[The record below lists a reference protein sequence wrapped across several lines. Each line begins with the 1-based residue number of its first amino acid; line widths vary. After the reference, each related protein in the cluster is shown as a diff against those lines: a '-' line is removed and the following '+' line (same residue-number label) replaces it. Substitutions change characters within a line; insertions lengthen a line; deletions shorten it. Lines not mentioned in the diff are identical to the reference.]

1 MAHFGRVPFS
11 PSEFCAGQP
20 GHQAAHPVCHAGS
33 DVDIPLGFDRIVDE
47 VSNEFFFYGSS
58 HPHHHEEM
66 FLPSNLFSQN
76 VPDQHLY
83 NPPLVPQGEL
93 YPGSPIPHWQQ
104 GTVAPMVGFRP
115 SLLPDCR
122 NFFVVG
128 PHPYSHERELHGR
141 NSVNSVSNV
150 ERGSTNL
157 EFHIGFDSLDVP
169 SPVSSDSYP
178 FGQKVT
184 EESGNG
190 EASVTN
196 ISRRCSTGLTYPQ
209 GSGHNREAAAWSIQ
223 LIEADQ
229 GSNENTV
236 GFCNAVEKIRN
247 AYPAFDLK
255 TNSGKIWSI
264 TTRFPEHILGGTKFR
279 ISIWTD
285 FSPHPLLLTQY
296 AGCITHDLI
305 VEILRCTNQYP
316 AREECLLSVHG
327 ADEFLQNTCTLGSH
341 ESLHKASSCIQLRL
355 HHAGHLEH
363 SLARTC
369 ADDQRRFCVN
379 ELLEDTCAWR
389 LIRQNLGSVIINYRG
404 QVEYLLQNE
413 NNVDNVIEAAKA
425 ICSVL
430 CFVETKDITDAV
442 WKLHALGKAQ
452 NPLQSVETPGK
463 ALIEAAVTELSMAIS
478 RLIHVYSSSFDANFQ
493 LASLPRSPLCADI
506 SLNSQLSFTVC
517 AAHNIPEAWVT
528 SYKVFSFSCLL
539 TYAGK
544 IICQVKICKNTPV
557 KRSFFFL
564 ADWNEKVNFPLRI
577 KTLPRET
584 MLTIKLLGVN
594 IASKNTEV
602 LAWTCC
608 PLYAKERLVRGTVLL
623 SLAPCSTLPTAVITP
638 GICSTETPT
647 SATLQIDFPEADL
660 EFIKPEPEDRRGD
673 LVEPTQECLKHI
685 ARLSQK
691 HSLLLLSEQQRR
703 ILWFYRYSCNNQ
715 NCSLPLVL
723 GSAPSWDRATVS
735 EMYAL
740 LRAWSFSDPLQAL
753 GLLTFSF
760 PDQDIRR
767 AAVQQIENVSNDELL
782 EYLPQLVQVL
792 KFEWSLESPLV
803 KLLLNRSLQS
813 IQVAHQL
820 YWLLKNAQNEVHFR
834 MWYKKLLAALQ
845 FCAGQSLN
853 NEFSKEEKLIRILE
867 DIATK
872 VKAASDPK
880 RKEVLQVELSRLQ
893 QFFQEVKLCRLP
905 LNPALVVQGIEAD
918 SCSYF
923 TSNAFPLKISFIN
936 ANAPSGN
943 INVIFKIGDDLRQD
957 MLVLQIIRLMD
968 SIWLQEGL
976 DMQMIIYRCLS
987 TGKGQ
992 GMVKQRSLSA
1002 SQIFTESPCVLQSSR
1017 VTCQGPHM
1025 GTGMESQVSGTKK
1038 GIKCMQKRQRIQVKH
1053 GKMLGFSLHLRVPVC
1068 DVLGLVQMVPDAT
1081 TLAKIH
1087 RESGLIGPLKENTI
1101 KKWFHHHHPLES
1113 SYQEAIRNFFY
1124 SCAGWCVVTFIL
1136 GVCDRHSD
1144 NIMLTKAGHMFHID
1158 FGRFLGHAQ
1167 MFGNIRRD
1175 RAPFIFTSEMEY
1187 FITEG
1192 GKNPQRFQEFV
1203 ELCCRAYNIIRKH
1216 SQLFLNL
1223 LEMML
1228 HAGLPELNSI
1238 QDLKYVYDNLRPQ
1251 DSDLQATSYFTR
1263 KIKESLEC
1271 FPVKLNNLIHTLV
1284 QMSVG
1289 SSAKPPAPETV
1300 PQEWMMLDTE
1310 RSISRATILGFSR
1323 KPDPVFLVQVVQTCN
1338 VVNFVEKSFH
1348 QFSELHSHLQK
1359 QFPSHA
1365 LPEFPHSWHI
1375 PFTDLEHKRVKDLNL
1390 YLKQLLSG
1398 SRKLA
1403 NNELVLSF
1411 FLNWSKNT
1419 LAEHPSSLTLVA
1431 PGLECQWQIP
1441 RCRKESRVSLSEV
1454 SSPATALKGRWESRA
1469 QLMRHPPWIEFL
1481 LFQVLSQLVTSLEYN
1496 WSYPMRTPA

>member
-1 MAHFGRVPFS
+1 MYHHRYLA
-11 PSEFCAGQP
+11 
-20 GHQAAHPVCHAGS
+20 
-33 DVDIPLGFDRIVDE
+33 
-47 VSNEFFFYGSS
+47 EFFCF
-58 HPHHHEEM
+58 
-66 FLPSNLFSQN
+66 FLHVFFS
-76 VPDQHLY
+76 
-83 NPPLVPQGEL
+83 
-93 YPGSPIPHWQQ
+93 
-104 GTVAPMVGFRP
+104 R
-115 SLLPDCR
+115 
-122 NFFVVG
+122 
-128 PHPYSHERELHGR
+128 
-141 NSVNSVSNV
+141 
-150 ERGSTNL
+150 
-157 EFHIGFDSLDVP
+157 
-169 SPVSSDSYP
+169 
-178 FGQKVT
+178 
-184 EESGNG
+184 
-190 EASVTN
+190 
-196 ISRRCSTGLTYPQ
+196 
-209 GSGHNREAAAWSIQ
+209 
-223 LIEADQ
+223 
-229 GSNENTV
+229 
-236 GFCNAVEKIRN
+236 IRN

-255 TNSGKIWSI
+255 TNTGKIWSI
-264 TTRFPEHILGGTKFR
+264 TTRFPEHIFGGTKFR
-279 ISIWTD
+279 LSIWTD
-285 FSPHPLLLTQY
+285 FSPHPLLLTQH

-305 VEILRCTNQYP
+305 VEILSCTNQYP
-316 AREECLLSVHG
+316 AREECLLSVCG
-327 ADEFLQNTCTLGSH
+327 ADEFLQKINTV
-341 ESLHKASSCIQLRL
+341 LHKCPVANLYLFLC
-355 HHAGHLEH
+355 
-363 SLARTC
+363 
-369 ADDQRRFCVN
+369 
-379 ELLEDTCAWR
+379 LL
-389 LIRQNLGSVIINYRG
+389 SV
-404 QVEYLLQNE
+404 
-413 NNVDNVIEAAKA
+413 
-425 ICSVL
+425 S
-430 CFVETKDITDAV
+430 
-442 WKLHALGKAQ
+442 
-452 NPLQSVETPGK
+452 
-463 ALIEAAVTELSMAIS
+463 IEAAVTELSMAIS
-478 RLIHVYSSSFDANFQ
+478 RLIHAYSSSFDANFQ
-493 LASLPRSPLCADI
+493 LASIPRSPLCAGI

-544 IICQVKICKNTPV
+544 TICQVKICKNTPV

-577 KTLPRET
+577 KALPKET

-594 IASKNTEV
+594 SASKNTEV

-608 PLYAKERLVRGTVLL
+608 PLRLIHGTVLL

-638 GICSTETPT
+638 GICSTGTPT

-660 EFIKPEPEDRRGD
+660 EFIKPEPEERRGD

-685 ARLSQK
+685 ARLSQR
-691 HSLLLLSEQQRR
+691 HSLLLSEQQRR

-723 GSAPSWDRATVS
+723 GSAPSWDRTTVS

-740 LRAWSFSDPLQAL
+740 LRAWRFSHPLQAL

-803 KLLLNRSLQS
+803 KLLLSRSLQS

-845 FCAGQSLN
+845 FCAGQTLN

-880 RKEVLQVELSRLQ
+880 RKEVLKMELSRLQ

-957 MLVLQIIRLMD
+957 MLVLQIIHLMD
-968 SIWLQEGL
+968 NIWLQEGL

-992 GMVKQRSLSA
+992 
-1002 SQIFTESPCVLQSSR
+1002 
-1017 VTCQGPHM
+1017 
-1025 GTGMESQVSGTKK
+1025 
-1038 GIKCMQKRQRIQVKH
+1038 
-1053 GKMLGFSLHLRVPVC
+1053 
-1068 DVLGLVQMVPDAT
+1068 GLVQMVPDAT

-1167 MFGNIRRD
+1167 MFGSIRRD

-1203 ELCCRAYNIIRKH
+1203 ELCCRAYNIVRKH
-1216 SQLFLNL
+1216 SQLLLNL

-1228 HAGLPELNSI
+1228 HAGLPELKSI

-1289 SSAKPPAPETV
+1289 SSAKPPAPESV
-1300 PQEWMMLDTE
+1300 PQEWMVLDTE
-1310 RSISRATILGFSR
+1310 RSIARATILGFSR
-1323 KPDPVFLVQVVQTCN
+1323 KPDPVYLIQVVQTCN
-1338 VVNFVEKSFH
+1338 VVSFVEKSFQ
-1348 QFSELHSHLQK
+1348 QFSKLHSHLQK

-1365 LPEFPHSWHI
+1365 LPEFPHSWHL
-1375 PFTDLEHKRVKDLNL
+1375 PFTDPEHKRVKDLNL
-1390 YLKQLLSG
+1390 YLKQFLYVIWLFLGPQSAGEKPGVQLVISYENTCLTIMLKHMRNLHLPDGSAPSAHAEFYLLPDPGEVSRRKTRTAPKG
-1398 SRKLA
+1398 SDPTY
-1403 NNELVLSF
+1403 NELIVYDRVPELHGRVLK
-1411 FLNWSKNT
+1411 LVVKSKGTFVGAVNIQ
-1419 LAEHPSSLTLVA
+1419 LSSVQFN
-1431 PGLECQWQIP
+1431 EEKW
-1441 RCRKESRVSLSEV
+1441 
-1454 SSPATALKGRWESRA
+1454 
-1469 QLMRHPPWIEFL
+1469 
-1481 LFQVLSQLVTSLEYN
+1481 
-1496 WSYPMRTPA
+1496 YPLGNSVI

>member
-1 MAHFGRVPFS
+1 KYFHS
-11 PSEFCAGQP
+11 LEKP
-20 GHQAAHPVCHAGS
+20 GPQAPHPECHSGS
-33 DVDIPLGFDRIVDE
+33 DGDVPLGFDRIVDE
-47 VSNEFFFYGSS
+47 VSHEFFFYGSS
-58 HPHHHEEM
+58 HPHHHEEI
-66 FLPSNLFSQN
+66 FFPAELFSQN
-76 VPDQHLY
+76 VPDQHCY
-83 NPPLVPQGEL
+83 SHPLVARGEL
-93 YPGSPIPHWQQ
+93 YPGTAIPHWQQ

-122 NFFVVG
+122 NFFVVDS
-128 PHPYSHERELHGR
+128 HPYSHERELHGR
-141 NSVNSVSNV
+141 NSVNSVSNA
-150 ERGSTNL
+150 ERGNTNL
-157 EFHIGFDSLDVP
+157 QFQIGFDNLD
-169 SPVSSDSYP
+169 
-178 FGQKVT
+178 
-184 EESGNG
+184 
-190 EASVTN
+190 
-196 ISRRCSTGLTYPQ
+196 
-209 GSGHNREAAAWSIQ
+209 
-223 LIEADQ
+223 ADQ

-255 TNSGKIWSI
+255 TNTGKIWSI
-264 TTRFPEHILGGTKFR
+264 TTRFPERILGGTKFR
-279 ISIWTD
+279 FSIWTD
-285 FSPHPLLLTQY
+285 FSPHPVLLTQH

-316 AREECLLSVHG
+316 AREECLLSVCGKVGFSTPH
-327 ADEFLQNTCTLGSH
+327 CH
-341 ESLHKASSCIQLRL
+341 E
-355 HHAGHLEH
+355 G
-363 SLARTC
+363 
-369 ADDQRRFCVN
+369 
-379 ELLEDTCAWR
+379 
-389 LIRQNLGSVIINYRG
+389 YG
-404 QVEYLLQNE
+404 QVFLGNAVCQLFPFLPPFLSYQQN
-413 NNVDNVIEAAKA
+413 NIDNVIEAAKA

-430 CFVETKDITDAV
+430 CSVETRDITDAV
-442 WKLHALGKAQ
+442 WKLRALGRKTGS
-452 NPLQSVETPGK
+452 NFNSKML
-463 ALIEAAVTELSMAIS
+463 LEAAVTELSMAIS
-478 RLIHVYSSSFDANFQ
+478 RLIHAYSSSFDANFQ
-493 LASLPRSPLCADI
+493 LASIPRSPLCADI

-517 AAHNIPEAWVT
+517 SAHNIPEAWVT
-528 SYKVFSFSCLL
+528 
-539 TYAGK
+539 
-544 IICQVKICKNTPV
+544 
-557 KRSFFFL
+557 R
-564 ADWNEKVNFPLRI
+564 VNFPLRI
-577 KTLPRET
+577 KALPRET

-594 IASKNTEV
+594 SASKNAEV
-602 LAWTCC
+602 LAWTCLFLPVSC
-608 PLYAKERLVRGTVLL
+608 RRLVHGTVLL
-623 SLAPCSTLPTAVITP
+623 SLAPCSTVPTAVITP
-638 GICSTETPT
+638 GICSTDTPT

-660 EFIKPEPEDRRGD
+660 EFIKPEPEERRGD

-685 ARLSQK
+685 ARLSQR
-691 HSLLLLSEQQRR
+691 HSLLLSEQQRR

-723 GSAPSWDRATVS
+723 GSAPSWDRTTVS

-740 LRAWSFSDPLQAL
+740 LRAWRFSHPLQAL

-803 KLLLNRSLQS
+803 KLLLSRSLQS

-845 FCAGQSLN
+845 FCAGQTLN

-867 DIATK
+867 DIAAK
-872 VKAASDPK
+872 VKAATDPK
-880 RKEVLQVELSRLQ
+880 RKEVLKEELSRLQ

-905 LNPALVVQGIEAD
+905 LNPALVVQGIETD

-957 MLVLQIIRLMD
+957 MLVLQIIHLMD
-968 SIWLQEGL
+968 NIWLQEGL

-992 GMVKQRSLSA
+992 
-1002 SQIFTESPCVLQSSR
+1002 
-1017 VTCQGPHM
+1017 
-1025 GTGMESQVSGTKK
+1025 
-1038 GIKCMQKRQRIQVKH
+1038 
-1053 GKMLGFSLHLRVPVC
+1053 
-1068 DVLGLVQMVPDAT
+1068 GLVQMVPDAT

-1101 KKWFHHHHPLES
+1101 KKWFHHHHPLQS

-1167 MFGNIRRD
+1167 MFGSIRRD

-1203 ELCCRAYNIIRKH
+1203 ELCCRAYNIVRKH
-1216 SQLFLNL
+1216 SQLLLNL

-1228 HAGLPELNSI
+1228 HAGLPELKSI
-1238 QDLKYVYDNLRPQ
+1238 QDVKYVYDNLRPQ

-1289 SSAKPPAPETV
+1289 SSAKPPAPESV
-1300 PQEWMMLDTE
+1300 PQEWMVLDTE
-1310 RSISRATILGFSR
+1310 RSLSRATILGFSR
-1323 KPDPVFLVQVVQTCN
+1323 KPDPIYLIQVVQTCN
-1338 VVNFVEKSFH
+1338 VVTFVEKSFH
-1348 QFSELHSHLQK
+1348 QFSTLHSHLQK

-1365 LPEFPHSWHI
+1365 LPEFPHSWHL

-1398 SRKLA
+1398 SRKVA

-1419 LAEHPSSLTLVA
+1419 LAEHSSSLTLAGEKPGVQLVMSYENTCLTIMLKHMRNLHLPDGSA
-1431 PGLECQWQIP
+1431 PSAHAEFYLLPDPG
-1441 RCRKESRVSLSEV
+1441 EV
-1454 SSPATALKGRWESRA
+1454 SRRKTRTAPKGSDPTYNELIVYDRVPELQGRVLKLVVKSKGTFVGA
-1469 QLMRHPPWIEFL
+1469 VNIQLSS
-1481 LFQVLSQLVTSLEYN
+1481 VQLNEEK
-1496 WSYPMRTPA
+1496 WYPLGNSVI

>member
-1 MAHFGRVPFS
+1 MAHFGSVPFS
-11 PSEFCAGQP
+11 LSEFCAGQP
-20 GHQAAHPVCHAGS
+20 GDQGSYPLCHSGS
-33 DVDIPLGFDRIVDE
+33 DGEIPLGFDKIIDE
-47 VSNEFFFYGSS
+47 VSHEFFFYGSS
-58 HPHHHEEM
+58 HPHHHEEI
-66 FLPSNLFSQN
+66 FFPSDLYGRNL
-76 VPDQHLY
+76 PDQHLY
-83 NPPLVPQGEL
+83 NHPLIAYGEP
-93 YPGSPIPHWQQ
+93 YPGNPIPHWQQ
-104 GTVAPMVGFRP
+104 GTVQPMVGFRP

-122 NFFVVG
+122 NFSVVDY
-128 PHPYSHERELHGR
+128 HPYSHETELHR
-141 NSVNSVSNV
+141 RKSVNSVSNV
-150 ERGSTNL
+150 ERGNTNL
-157 EFHIGFDSLDVP
+157 EFRIGFDNLDAP
-169 SPVSSDSYP
+169 SPVFLDNYP
-178 FGQKVT
+178 FGKKVT

-190 EASVTN
+190 EASLTN
-196 ISRRCSTGLTYPQ
+196 ISRRCNIGPTHPQ
-209 GSGHNREAAAWSIQ
+209 GSGHNREAAGWSVQ
-223 LIEADQ
+223 LIEANQ

-236 GFCNAVEKIRN
+236 GFCNTVEKIRS

-255 TNSGKIWSI
+255 TNTGKIWSI
-264 TTRFPEHILGGTKFR
+264 ATRFPEHILGGTKFR

-285 FSPHPLLLTQY
+285 FSPHPLLLTQH

-305 VEILRCTNQYP
+305 VEVLRCTNQYP
-316 AREECLLSVHG
+316 AREECLLSVYG
-327 ADEFLQNTCTLGSH
+327 SDEFLQNNCTLGSH
-341 ESLHKASSCIQLRL
+341 KSLWKATTCIQLRL
-355 HHAGHLEH
+355 HHAANLKQ

-369 ADDQRRFCVN
+369 EDDQRRFCVN

-389 LIRQNLGSVIINYRG
+389 LIGQNLISVIMNYRG

-413 NNVDNVIEAAKA
+413 KNVDNVIEAAKA

-430 CFVETKDITDAV
+430 CFVETRDITDAV
-442 WKLHALGKAQ
+442 RKLRALVKAQ
-452 NPLQSVETPGK
+452 VKDAHSL
-463 ALIEAAVTELSMAIS
+463 LIEAAVTELSMAIS
-478 RLIHVYSSSFDANFQ
+478 HLIHIYSSSFDANFQ
-493 LASLPRSPLCADI
+493 LASIPKKPFCADI

-557 KRSFFFL
+557 RRSFFFL

-577 KTLPRET
+577 KALPRET

-594 IASKNTEV
+594 STSKNTEV
-602 LAWTCC
+602 LAWTCS
-608 PLYAKERLVRGTVLL
+608 PLYAKERLIHGTVLL
-623 SLAPCSTLPTAVITP
+623 SLALHSTLPTAVITP

-647 SATLQIDFPEADL
+647 SATLQINFPETDL
-660 EFIKPEPEDRRGD
+660 EFIKPEPEERRSD
-673 LVEPTQECLKHI
+673 LIEPTQECLQHI
-685 ARLSQK
+685 ARLSQR

-723 GSAPSWDRATVS
+723 GSAPSWDRTTLS

-740 LRAWSFSDPLQAL
+740 LRRWRFSNPLEAL

-760 PDQDIRR
+760 PDQDIRG

-792 KFEWSLESPLV
+792 KFEWSLEGPLV

-834 MWYKKLLAALQ
+834 MWYKKLLAALH
-845 FCAGQSLN
+845 FCAGQTLN

-880 RKEVLQVELSRLQ
+880 RKEVLKMELSRLQ

-957 MLVLQIIRLMD
+957 MLVLQIIRVMD

-992 GMVKQRSLSA
+992 
-1002 SQIFTESPCVLQSSR
+1002 
-1017 VTCQGPHM
+1017 
-1025 GTGMESQVSGTKK
+1025 
-1038 GIKCMQKRQRIQVKH
+1038 
-1053 GKMLGFSLHLRVPVC
+1053 
-1068 DVLGLVQMVPDAT
+1068 GLVQMVPDAT

-1101 KKWFHHHHPLES
+1101 KKWFRHHHPLES

-1203 ELCCRAYNIIRKH
+1203 ELCCRAYNIVRKH
-1216 SQLFLNL
+1216 SQLLLNL

-1228 HAGLPELNSI
+1228 HAGLPELKSI

-1271 FPVKLNNLIHTLV
+1271 FPVKLNNLIHTLA

-1300 PQEWMMLDTE
+1300 PQEWVMLDTE
-1310 RSISRATILGFSR
+1310 RSISRATILGFSK
-1323 KPDPVFLVQVVQTCN
+1323 KPDPVYLIQVVQTCN
-1338 VVNFVEKSFH
+1338 VVTFVEKSFE
-1348 QFSELHSHLQK
+1348 QLSKLHSHLQK

-1365 LPEFPHSWHI
+1365 LPEFPHSWHL

-1419 LAEHPSSLTLVA
+1419 LAGDSSSLTLGPQSAGHKPGVQLVISYENTCLTIMLKHMRNLRLPDGSA
-1431 PGLECQWQIP
+1431 PSAHAEFYLLP
-1441 RCRKESRVSLSEV
+1441 DPYEV
-1454 SSPATALKGRWESRA
+1454 SRRKTRTAPKGSDPTYNELIVYERVTELQGRVLKLVVKSKGTFVGA
-1469 QLMRHPPWIEFL
+1469 VNIQLSSVQFNEEKW
-1481 LFQVLSQLVTSLEYN
+1481 
-1496 WSYPMRTPA
+1496 YPLGNSVI

>member
-1 MAHFGRVPFS
+1 MAHFGGVPLS
-11 PSEFCAGQP
+11 LSELCAGQP
-20 GHQAAHPVCHAGS
+20 GPQAPHPVCHSGS
-33 DVDIPLGFDRIVDE
+33 GGHIPLGFDRILDE

-66 FLPSNLFSQN
+66 FVPAELFSQH

-83 NPPLVPQGEL
+83 SHPLVAHGEL
-93 YPGSPIPHWQQ
+93 YPGSPVPHWQQ
-104 GTVAPMVGFRP
+104 GSVAPMVGFRP
-115 SLLPDCR
+115 SSVPDCR
-122 NFFVVG
+122 NFSVVDSQ
-128 PHPYSHERELHGR
+128 PYSQEREPHGR

-150 ERGSTNL
+150 ERGNSNL
-157 EFHIGFDSLDVP
+157 EFQIGFDNLGVP
-169 SPVSSDSYP
+169 SPAFLENYP
-178 FGQKVT
+178 FGQKVR

-196 ISRRCSTGLTYPQ
+196 TSGRCSTGPLHPQ
-209 GSGHNREAAAWSIQ
+209 GSGHTREAAAWSIQ

-255 TNSGKIWSI
+255 TNTGKIWSI

-279 ISIWTD
+279 LSIWTD
-285 FSPHPLLLTQY
+285 FSPHPLLLTQH

-305 VEILRCTNQYP
+305 VEILSCTNQYP
-316 AREECLLSVHG
+316 AREECLLSVCG
-327 ADEFLQNTCTLGSH
+327 ADEFLQNNCTLGSH
-341 ESLHKASSCIQLRL
+341 ESLRKASTCIQLRL
-355 HHAGHLEH
+355 HRAAHLEH

-369 ADDQRRFCVN
+369 GDDQRRFCVS
-379 ELLEDTCAWR
+379 ELLQDTCAWR
-389 LIRQNLGSVIINYRG
+389 LIWQNLVSAVINYRG

-413 NNVDNVIEAAKA
+413 NNVDHVIEAAKA

-430 CFVETKDITDAV
+430 CSVETRDVTDAV
-442 WKLHALGKAQ
+442 WKLQALGRAQ
-452 NPLQSVETPGK
+452 NSLQSVETPGK
-463 ALIEAAVTELSMAIS
+463 VLIEAAVTELSMAIS
-478 RLIHVYSSSFDANFQ
+478 RLIHAYSSSFDANFQ
-493 LASLPRSPLCADI
+493 LASIPRSPLCADI

-517 AAHNIPEAWVT
+517 AAHHIPEAWVT
-528 SYKVFSFSCLL
+528 SYRVFTFSCLL

-544 IICQVKICKNTPV
+544 TICQVKICKNTEV
-557 KRSFFFL
+557 KRSFFFQ
-564 ADWNEKVNFPLRI
+564 AYWNEKVNFPLRI
-577 KTLPRET
+577 KALPRET
-584 MLTIKLLGVN
+584 MLTVKLLGVN
-594 IASKNTEV
+594 SASRNTEV

-608 PLYAKERLVRGTVLL
+608 PLYAKERLLRGTVLL
-623 SLAPCSTLPTAVITP
+623 SLAPCSILPTALITP

-660 EFIKPEPEDRRGD
+660 EFIKPEAEERRGD

-685 ARLSQK
+685 ARLAQR

-703 ILWFYRYSCNNQ
+703 ILWFYRYSCNEQ

-723 GSAPSWDRATVS
+723 GSAPSWDRTTVS
-735 EMYAL
+735 EMHAL
-740 LRAWSFSDPLQAL
+740 LRAWSFSHPLQAL

-803 KLLLNRSLQS
+803 KLLLSRSLQS

-845 FCAGQSLN
+845 FCAGRTLN
-853 NEFSKEEKLIRILE
+853 NDFSKEEKLIRILE

-880 RKEVLQVELSRLQ
+880 RKEVLKVELSRLQ

-936 ANAPSGN
+936 AKAPSGN

-957 MLVLQIIRLMD
+957 MLVLQIIHLMD

-987 TGKGQ
+987 TGRGQ
-992 GMVKQRSLSA
+992 
-1002 SQIFTESPCVLQSSR
+1002 
-1017 VTCQGPHM
+1017 
-1025 GTGMESQVSGTKK
+1025 
-1038 GIKCMQKRQRIQVKH
+1038 
-1053 GKMLGFSLHLRVPVC
+1053 
-1068 DVLGLVQMVPDAT
+1068 GLVQMVPDAT

-1144 NIMLTKAGHMFHID
+1144 NIMLTTAGHMFHID

-1167 MFGNIRRD
+1167 MFGSIKRD

-1203 ELCCRAYNIIRKH
+1203 ELCCRAYNIVRKH
-1216 SQLFLNL
+1216 SQLLLNL

-1228 HAGLPELNSI
+1228 HAGLPELSSI

-1263 KIKESLEC
+1263 KIKESLDC

-1289 SSAKPPAPETV
+1289 SSAKPPAPESV
-1300 PQEWMMLDTE
+1300 PQEWMVLDTE
-1310 RSISRATILGFSR
+1310 GSIARATILGFSR
-1323 KPDPVFLVQVVQTCN
+1323 KPDPVYLIQVVQTCN
-1338 VVNFVEKSFH
+1338 VVTFVEKSFH
-1348 QFSELHSHLQK
+1348 QFSKLHSHLQK

-1365 LPEFPHSWHI
+1365 LPEFPHSWHL

-1419 LAEHPSSLTLVA
+1419 LAEHSSSLTLGPQPAGEKPGVQLVISHENTCLTIMLKHMRNLHLPDGSA
-1431 PGLECQWQIP
+1431 PSAHAEFYLLPDPG
-1441 RCRKESRVSLSEV
+1441 EV
-1454 SSPATALKGRWESRA
+1454 SRRKTRTAPKGSDPTYNELIVYDRVPELQGRVLKLVVKSKGTFVGA
-1469 QLMRHPPWIEFL
+1469 VNIQLSS
-1481 LFQVLSQLVTSLEYN
+1481 VQLNEEK
-1496 WSYPMRTPA
+1496 WYPLGNSVI

>member
-1 MAHFGRVPFS
+1 MAQFGRVPFS
-11 PSEFCAGQP
+11 LSEFCEGQP
-20 GHQAAHPVCHAGS
+20 GDQAPHPRCHSGS
-33 DVDIPLGFDRIVDE
+33 DGGIPIGFDRIVDE

-66 FLPSNLFSQN
+66 FFPSDFFSQN
-76 VPDQHLY
+76 VPDQHLCSH
-83 NPPLVPQGEL
+83 PLVAYGEFYL
-93 YPGSPIPHWQQ
+93 GNPIPHWQQ
-104 GTVAPMVGFRP
+104 GTVSPMVGFRP

-122 NFFVVG
+122 NFSVVDS
-128 PHPYSHERELHGR
+128 HPYRHERQLHGWE
-141 NSVNSVSNV
+141 SGNSVSNV
-150 ERGSTNL
+150 ERGNTNP
-157 EFHIGFDSLDVP
+157 EFQIGFGHLDAP
-169 SPVSSDSYP
+169 SPVFSDNYP
-178 FGQKVT
+178 FGQKVR

-190 EASVTN
+190 EAFLTN
-196 ISRRCSTGLTYPQ
+196 TSRRCNSGPTHPQ
-209 GSGHNREAAAWSIQ
+209 GCGHNREAAGWSIQ
-223 LIEADQ
+223 LIEAEQ
-229 GSNENTV
+229 GSNESTV
-236 GFCNAVEKIRN
+236 GFCNAVEKIRS
-247 AYPAFDLK
+247 AYPAFDLE
-255 TNSGKIWSI
+255 TNTGKIWSI
-264 TTRFPEHILGGTKFR
+264 ATRFPEHLLGGKKFR

-285 FSPHPLLLTQY
+285 FSPHPLLLTQR

-305 VEILRCTNQYP
+305 VEVLRCSNRSP
-316 AREECLLSVHG
+316 GPEEFLLSVCG
-327 ADEFLQNTCTLGSH
+327 AEEFLQNSCTLGSH
-341 ESLHKASSCIQLRL
+341 ESLRKATFIQLRL
-355 HHAGHLEH
+355 HHADNLKQ
-363 SLARTC
+363 SLARTH
-369 ADDQRRFCVN
+369 ADDQRRFCVS
-379 ELLEDTCAWR
+379 ELLADICAWR
-389 LIRQNLGSVIINYRG
+389 LIRQNLSSVIMNYRG

-413 NNVDNVIEAAKA
+413 NNVDNVIEATKA

-430 CFVETKDITDAV
+430 CFVETRDISDAV
-442 WKLHALGKAQ
+442 RKLLALVKAQ
-452 NPLQSVETPGK
+452 NSLQSVETPDK
-463 ALIEAAVTELSMAIS
+463 VLIEAAVTELSTAIS
-478 RLIHVYSSSFDANFQ
+478 RLIHIYSSSFDTNFQ
-493 LASLPRSPLCADI
+493 LASIPKSPLCADI
-506 SLNSQLSFTVC
+506 SPNSQLSFTVC
-517 AAHNIPEAWVT
+517 AAHNIPAAWVD

-544 IICQVKICKNTPV
+544 TICQVKICKNTPV

-577 KTLPRET
+577 KALPRET
-584 MLTIKLLGVN
+584 MLTVKLLGVN
-594 IASKNTEV
+594 STSKNTEV
-602 LAWTCC
+602 LAWTCF
-608 PLYAKERLVRGTVLL
+608 PLYAKERLSRGTVLL
-623 SLAPCSTLPTAVITP
+623 SMALHSTLPTALIAP
-638 GICSTETPT
+638 GIRGTETPT
-647 SATLQIDFPEADL
+647 SVTLQINFPETDL
-660 EFIKPEPEDRRGD
+660 EFIKPEPEERRGD
-673 LVEPTQECLKHI
+673 LVEPTPECLQHL
-685 ARLSQK
+685 ARLSQR

-703 ILWFYRYSCNNQ
+703 ILWFYRYSCNSQ

-723 GSAPSWDRATVS
+723 GSAPSWDRTTLS

-740 LRAWSFSDPLQAL
+740 LRRWRFASPLEAL

-760 PDQDIRR
+760 PDQDIRG

-792 KFEWSLESPLV
+792 KFEWNLESPLV
-803 KLLLNRSLQS
+803 KLLLSRSLQS

-820 YWLLKNAQNEVHFR
+820 FWLLKNAQNEVHFR

-845 FCAGQSLN
+845 FCAGQTLN
-853 NEFSKEEKLIRILE
+853 KEFSKEEKLVRILE

-880 RKEVLQVELSRLQ
+880 RKEVLKVELSRLQ
-893 QFFQEVKLCRLP
+893 QFFQEVKVCRLP
-905 LNPALVVQGIEAD
+905 LNPALVVQGVEAD

-936 ANAPSGN
+936 ASAPSGN

-957 MLVLQIIRLMD
+957 MLVLQIIRVMD

-992 GMVKQRSLSA
+992 
-1002 SQIFTESPCVLQSSR
+1002 
-1017 VTCQGPHM
+1017 
-1025 GTGMESQVSGTKK
+1025 
-1038 GIKCMQKRQRIQVKH
+1038 
-1053 GKMLGFSLHLRVPVC
+1053 
-1068 DVLGLVQMVPDAT
+1068 GLVQMVPDAT

-1101 KKWFHHHHPLES
+1101 NKWFRHHHPLES

-1167 MFGNIRRD
+1167 MFGSIKRD

-1203 ELCCRAYNIIRKH
+1203 ELCCRAYNTVRKH
-1216 SQLFLNL
+1216 SQLLLNL

-1289 SSAKPPAPETV
+1289 SCAKPPSPESV
-1300 PQEWMMLDTE
+1300 PQEWMVLHTE
-1310 RSISRATILGFSR
+1310 RSIARATILGFSK
-1323 KPDPVFLVQVVQTCN
+1323 KPDPVYLIQVVQTCN
-1338 VVNFVEKSFH
+1338 VVTFVEKSFD
-1348 QFSELHSHLQK
+1348 QLSKLHSHLQK

-1365 LPEFPHSWHI
+1365 LPEFPHSWHL
-1375 PFTDLEHKRVKDLNL
+1375 PFTDLEHKRVKDLNF

-1403 NNELVLSF
+1403 NNELVLGF

-1419 LAEHPSSLTLVA
+1419 LAEESSSLTLAGQQPGVQLVISYENTHLTIMLKHMRNIHLPDGSA
-1431 PGLECQWQIP
+1431 PSAQAEFYLLP
-1441 RCRKESRVSLSEV
+1441 DPHEV
-1454 SSPATALKGRWESRA
+1454 SRRKTRTAPKGSDPTYNELIVYDRVTELQGRVLKLVVKSKGTFVGA
-1469 QLMRHPPWIEFL
+1469 VNIQLSS
-1481 LFQVLSQLVTSLEYN
+1481 VQLNEEK
-1496 WSYPMRTPA
+1496 WYPLGNSEI

>member
-1 MAHFGRVPFS
+1 MLQC
-11 PSEFCAGQP
+11 PSVFLVLKGPKLNTGLKLRPHQCPAKGNNCCP
-20 GHQAAHPVCHAGS
+20 GPPVHTIADPSQDTTGL
-33 DVDIPLGFDRIVDE
+33 LGHLGTLWLMISCCRPA
-47 VSNEFFFYGSS
+47 S
-58 HPHHHEEM
+58 
-66 FLPSNLFSQN
+66 SQN
-76 VPDQHLY
+76 
-83 NPPLVPQGEL
+83 LV
-93 YPGSPIPHWQQ
+93 
-104 GTVAPMVGFRP
+104 
-115 SLLPDCR
+115 
-122 NFFVVG
+122 
-128 PHPYSHERELHGR
+128 
-141 NSVNSVSNV
+141 
-150 ERGSTNL
+150 
-157 EFHIGFDSLDVP
+157 
-169 SPVSSDSYP
+169 
-178 FGQKVT
+178 
-184 EESGNG
+184 
-190 EASVTN
+190 
-196 ISRRCSTGLTYPQ
+196 
-209 GSGHNREAAAWSIQ
+209 
-223 LIEADQ
+223 
-229 GSNENTV
+229 
-236 GFCNAVEKIRN
+236 
-247 AYPAFDLK
+247 
-255 TNSGKIWSI
+255 
-264 TTRFPEHILGGTKFR
+264 
-279 ISIWTD
+279 
-285 FSPHPLLLTQY
+285 
-296 AGCITHDLI
+296 
-305 VEILRCTNQYP
+305 
-316 AREECLLSVHG
+316 
-327 ADEFLQNTCTLGSH
+327 
-341 ESLHKASSCIQLRL
+341 
-355 HHAGHLEH
+355 
-363 SLARTC
+363 
-369 ADDQRRFCVN
+369 
-379 ELLEDTCAWR
+379 
-389 LIRQNLGSVIINYRG
+389 SVIMNYRS
-404 QVEYLLQNE
+404 QVEYMLQNE
-413 NNVDNVIEAAKA
+413 PKVDNVVEAAKA

-430 CFVETKDITDAV
+430 CFVETRDITDAV
-442 WKLHALGKAQ
+442 RKLRALPLMKAQ
-452 NPLQSVETPGK
+452 DSLQSVETPGK
-463 ALIEAAVTELSMAIS
+463 VLIEASVTELSMAIS

-493 LASLPRSPLCADI
+493 LARAPKSPSCADI
-506 SLNSQLSFTVC
+506 SLDSQLSFTVY
-517 AAHNIPEAWVT
+517 AAHNIPEAWVS

-544 IICQVKICKNTPV
+544 TICQVKICRNTPV

-577 KTLPRET
+577 KALPRET

-594 IASKNTEV
+594 SASKNTEV
-602 LAWTCC
+602 LAWTCS
-608 PLYAKERLVRGTVLL
+608 PLYPKERLIHGAVLL
-623 SLAPCSTLPTAVITP
+623 SMTQCSSPTAMITP
-638 GICSTETPT
+638 GICSTDAPT
-647 SATLQIDFPEADL
+647 SVTLQINFPDSNL
-660 EFIKPEPEDRRGD
+660 EFIKPEPEERRGEFE
-673 LVEPTQECLKHI
+673 EPTQECLKHI
-685 ARLSQK
+685 ARLSQM

-703 ILWFYRYSCNNQ
+703 ILWFYRYHCNNQ

-723 GSAPSWDRATVS
+723 GSAPSWDRMTVS
-735 EMYAL
+735 EMYAM
-740 LRAWSFSDPLQAL
+740 LRSWRFSNPLEAL

-767 AAVQQIENVSNDELL
+767 TAVQQIENMSNDEFL

-820 YWLLKNAQNEVHFR
+820 YWLLKNAQNEIHFKI
-834 MWYKKLLAALQ
+834 WYKKLLAALQ
-845 FCAGQSLN
+845 FCAGQTLN

-872 VKAASDPK
+872 VKVASDPK
-880 RKEVLQVELSRLQ
+880 RKEVLKVELDRLQ
-893 QFFQEVKLCRLP
+893 QFFQEVKVCRIP

-957 MLVLQIIRLMD
+957 MLVLQIIRVMD
-968 SIWLQEGL
+968 NIWLQEGL

-992 GMVKQRSLSA
+992 
-1002 SQIFTESPCVLQSSR
+1002 
-1017 VTCQGPHM
+1017 
-1025 GTGMESQVSGTKK
+1025 
-1038 GIKCMQKRQRIQVKH
+1038 
-1053 GKMLGFSLHLRVPVC
+1053 
-1068 DVLGLVQMVPDAT
+1068 GLVQMVPDAT

-1144 NIMLTKAGHMFHID
+1144 NIMLTKTGHMFHID

-1167 MFGNIRRD
+1167 MFGSIKSSDQFLLNSSSLGQSRGIKESTLDSKSQGREFESQWGPSPGSKCLPAIRSRHISDAEEGQPRD

-1203 ELCCRAYNIIRKH
+1203 ELCCRAYNIVRKH
-1216 SQLFLNL
+1216 SRLLLNL

-1251 DSDLQATSYFTR
+1251 DSDLQATCYFTR
-1263 KIKESLEC
+1263 KIRESLEC

-1284 QMSVG
+1284 QMSLTG
-1289 SSAKPPAPETV
+1289 PAKPPAPETV

-1310 RSISRATILGFSR
+1310 KSIARATILGFSK
-1323 KPDPVFLVQVVQTCN
+1323 KPDSIYLVQVVQTCN
-1338 VVNFVEKSFH
+1338 VVTFVEKSFD
-1348 QFSELHSHLQK
+1348 QFSKLHSHLQK

-1365 LPEFPHSWHI
+1365 LPEFPHSWHL

-1411 FLNWSKNT
+1411 FLNWSKST
-1419 LAEHPSSLTLVA
+1419 SAEDSSSLALGPQSTGHK
-1431 PGLECQWQIP
+1431 PG
-1441 RCRKESRVSLSEV
+1441 V
-1454 SSPATALKGRWESRA
+1454 
-1469 QLMRHPPWIEFL
+1469 
-1481 LFQVLSQLVTSLEYN
+1481 QLVI
-1496 WSYPMRTPA
+1496 SYENTRLTIMLKHMRNIVSTFIVMYSS

>member
-1 MAHFGRVPFS
+1 
-11 PSEFCAGQP
+11 
-20 GHQAAHPVCHAGS
+20 
-33 DVDIPLGFDRIVDE
+33 
-47 VSNEFFFYGSS
+47 
-58 HPHHHEEM
+58 
-66 FLPSNLFSQN
+66 
-76 VPDQHLY
+76 
-83 NPPLVPQGEL
+83 
-93 YPGSPIPHWQQ
+93 
-104 GTVAPMVGFRP
+104 
-115 SLLPDCR
+115 
-122 NFFVVG
+122 
-128 PHPYSHERELHGR
+128 
-141 NSVNSVSNV
+141 
-150 ERGSTNL
+150 
-157 EFHIGFDSLDVP
+157 
-169 SPVSSDSYP
+169 
-178 FGQKVT
+178 
-184 EESGNG
+184 
-190 EASVTN
+190 
-196 ISRRCSTGLTYPQ
+196 
-209 GSGHNREAAAWSIQ
+209 
-223 LIEADQ
+223 
-229 GSNENTV
+229 NTV

-255 TNSGKIWSI
+255 TNTGKIWSI

-279 ISIWTD
+279 LSIWTD
-285 FSPHPLLLTQY
+285 FSPHPLLLTQH

-305 VEILRCTNQYP
+305 VEILSCTNQYP
-316 AREECLLSVHG
+316 AREECLLSVCG
-327 ADEFLQNTCTLGSH
+327 
-341 ESLHKASSCIQLRL
+341 
-355 HHAGHLEH
+355 
-363 SLARTC
+363 
-369 ADDQRRFCVN
+369 
-379 ELLEDTCAWR
+379 
-389 LIRQNLGSVIINYRG
+389 
-404 QVEYLLQNE
+404 
-413 NNVDNVIEAAKA
+413 
-425 ICSVL
+425 
-430 CFVETKDITDAV
+430 
-442 WKLHALGKAQ
+442 
-452 NPLQSVETPGK
+452 
-463 ALIEAAVTELSMAIS
+463 AAVTELSMAIS
-478 RLIHVYSSSFDANFQ
+478 RLIHAYSSSFDANFQ
-493 LASLPRSPLCADI
+493 LASIPRSPLCADI

-517 AAHNIPEAWVT
+517 AAHHIPEAWVT
-528 SYKVFSFSCLL
+528 SYRVFTFSCLL

-544 IICQVKICKNTPV
+544 TICQVKICKNTEV
-557 KRSFFFL
+557 KRSFFFQ
-564 ADWNEKVNFPLRI
+564 AYWNEKVNFPLRI
-577 KTLPRET
+577 KALPRET
-584 MLTIKLLGVN
+584 MLTVKLLGVN
-594 IASKNTEV
+594 SASRNTEV
-602 LAWTCC
+602 LAWTCLLETTTWEKYKKNKITHFRTSC
-608 PLYAKERLVRGTVLL
+608 KKTER
-623 SLAPCSTLPTAVITP
+623 
-638 GICSTETPT
+638 
-647 SATLQIDFPEADL
+647 IDFPEADL
-660 EFIKPEPEDRRGD
+660 EFIKPEAEERRGD

-685 ARLSQK
+685 ARLAQR
-691 HSLLLLSEQQRR
+691 HSLLLSEQQRR
-703 ILWFYRYSCNNQ
+703 ILWFYRYSCNEQ

-723 GSAPSWDRATVS
+723 GSAPSWDRTTVS
-735 EMYAL
+735 EMHAL
-740 LRAWSFSDPLQAL
+740 LRAWSFSHPLQAL

-803 KLLLNRSLQS
+803 KLLLSRSLQS

-845 FCAGQSLN
+845 FCAGQTLN

-880 RKEVLQVELSRLQ
+880 RKEVLKVELSRLQ

-936 ANAPSGN
+936 AKASSGN

-957 MLVLQIIRLMD
+957 MLVLQIIHLMD

-987 TGKGQ
+987 TGRGQ
-992 GMVKQRSLSA
+992 
-1002 SQIFTESPCVLQSSR
+1002 
-1017 VTCQGPHM
+1017 
-1025 GTGMESQVSGTKK
+1025 
-1038 GIKCMQKRQRIQVKH
+1038 
-1053 GKMLGFSLHLRVPVC
+1053 
-1068 DVLGLVQMVPDAT
+1068 GLVQMVPDAT

-1144 NIMLTKAGHMFHID
+1144 NIMLTTAGHMFHID

-1167 MFGNIRRD
+1167 MFGSIKRD

-1203 ELCCRAYNIIRKH
+1203 ELCCRAYNIVRKH
-1216 SQLFLNL
+1216 SQLLLNL

-1228 HAGLPELNSI
+1228 HAGLPELSSI

-1289 SSAKPPAPETV
+1289 SSAKPPAPESV
-1300 PQEWMMLDTE
+1300 PQEWMVLDTE
-1310 RSISRATILGFSR
+1310 GSIARATILGFSR
-1323 KPDPVFLVQVVQTCN
+1323 KPDPVYLIQVVQTCN
-1338 VVNFVEKSFH
+1338 VVTFVEKSFH
-1348 QFSELHSHLQK
+1348 QFSKLHSHLQK

-1365 LPEFPHSWHI
+1365 LPEFPHSWHL

-1403 NNELVLSF
+1403 NVSISRISFIAGEKPGVQLVISHENTCLTIMLKHMRNLHLPDGSAPSAHAEFYLLPDPGEVSRRKTRTAPKGSDPTYNELIVYDRVPELQGRVLKLVVKSKGTF
-1411 FLNWSKNT
+1411 VGAVNIQLSSVQLNEEKW
-1419 LAEHPSSLTLVA
+1419 
-1431 PGLECQWQIP
+1431 
-1441 RCRKESRVSLSEV
+1441 
-1454 SSPATALKGRWESRA
+1454 
-1469 QLMRHPPWIEFL
+1469 
-1481 LFQVLSQLVTSLEYN
+1481 
-1496 WSYPMRTPA
+1496 YPLGNSVI

>member
-1 MAHFGRVPFS
+1 MAYFGRVPFS
-11 PSEFCAGQP
+11 LSEFCEGQP
-20 GHQAAHPVCHAGS
+20 GHQASHPMHHSGS
-33 DVDIPLGFDRIVDE
+33 DGEIPLGFDRVVDE
-47 VSNEFFFYGSS
+47 VNHEFFFYGSS
-58 HPHHHEEM
+58 HPHHHEGM
-66 FLPSNLFSQN
+66 IFPSDPFGQN

-83 NPPLVPQGEL
+83 SHPLLAYGEL
-93 YPGSPIPHWQQ
+93 YPGNPIPHWQQ
-104 GTVAPMVGFRP
+104 GTVSPMVGFRP
-115 SLLPDCR
+115 ALLPDCR
-122 NFFVVG
+122 NFSVVDSY
-128 PHPYSHERELHGR
+128 PFCHERELHER
-141 NSVNSVSNV
+141 KSVNSVSNV
-150 ERGSTNL
+150 ERSNTNL
-157 EFHIGFDSLDVP
+157 EFQIGFDNLDAP
-169 SPVSSDSYP
+169 SPVFLDNYQ
-178 FGQKVT
+178 FGQKVR

-190 EASVTN
+190 EASLTST
-196 ISRRCSTGLTYPQ
+196 SRRCNIGPTHPQ
-209 GSGHNREAAAWSIQ
+209 GSEHDREAAGWSIQ

-285 FSPHPLLLTQY
+285 FSPHPVLLAQH

-305 VEILRCTNQYP
+305 VEVLRCTNQYP
-316 AREECLLSVHG
+316 ALEECLLSVSG
-327 ADEFLQNTCTLGSH
+327 SDEFLQNNCTLGSH
-341 ESLHKASSCIQLRL
+341 ESLRKATTCIQLRL
-355 HHAGHLEH
+355 HHAANLKP

-369 ADDQRRFCVN
+369 EDDQRRFCVN
-379 ELLEDTCAWR
+379 ELLEDICAWR
-389 LIRQNLGSVIINYRG
+389 LVRQNLISVIMNYRG

-413 NNVDNVIEAAKA
+413 SNVDNVIEAAKA

-430 CFVETKDITDAV
+430 CFVETRDVTDAV
-442 WKLHALGKAQ
+442 RKLRALVKAQ
-452 NPLQSVETPGK
+452 NSLQSVETPGK
-463 ALIEAAVTELSMAIS
+463 ALIEAAVTDLSTAIS
-478 RLIHVYSSSFDANFQ
+478 HLIHAYSSSFDANFQ
-493 LASLPRSPLCADI
+493 LASIPKSPLCVDI

-544 IICQVKICKNTPV
+544 TICQVKICKNTPV

-577 KTLPRET
+577 KALPRET

-594 IASKNTEV
+594 STSKNTEV
-602 LAWTCC
+602 LAWTCS
-608 PLYAKERLVRGTVLL
+608 PLYAKERLISGTVLL
-623 SLAPCSTLPTAVITP
+623 SMALHSTLPTAMITP
-638 GICSTETPT
+638 GTCSTETPT
-647 SATLQIDFPEADL
+647 SVTLQIDFPETDL
-660 EFIKPEPEDRRGD
+660 KFIKPEPEERRGD
-673 LVEPTQECLKHI
+673 LVEPTQECLRHI
-685 ARLSQK
+685 ARLSQRY
-691 HSLLLLSEQQRR
+691 SLLLLSEQQRR

-723 GSAPSWDRATVS
+723 GSAPSWDRTTLS

-740 LRAWSFSDPLQAL
+740 LRSWSFSNPLEAL

-760 PDQDIRR
+760 PDQDIRG
-767 AAVQQIENVSNDELL
+767 AAVQQIENVSSEELL

-845 FCAGQSLN
+845 FCAGQALN
-853 NEFSKEEKLIRILE
+853 NEFAKEEKLIRILE

-880 RKEVLQVELSRLQ
+880 RKEVLKVELSRLQ

-905 LNPALVVQGIEAD
+905 LNPALVVQGIETD

-943 INVIFKIGDDLRQD
+943 IDVIFKIGDDLRQD
-957 MLVLQIIRLMD
+957 MLVLQIIRVMD

-992 GMVKQRSLSA
+992 
-1002 SQIFTESPCVLQSSR
+1002 
-1017 VTCQGPHM
+1017 
-1025 GTGMESQVSGTKK
+1025 
-1038 GIKCMQKRQRIQVKH
+1038 
-1053 GKMLGFSLHLRVPVC
+1053 
-1068 DVLGLVQMVPDAT
+1068 GLVQMVPDAT

-1101 KKWFHHHHPLES
+1101 KKWFRHHHPLES

-1144 NIMLTKAGHMFHID
+1144 NIMLTTAGHMFHID
-1158 FGRFLGHAQ
+1158 FGKFLGHAQ
-1167 MFGNIRRD
+1167 MFGSIRRD

-1203 ELCCRAYNIIRKH
+1203 ELCCRAYNIVRKH
-1216 SQLFLNL
+1216 SQLLLNL

-1300 PQEWMMLDTE
+1300 PQEWVMLDTE
-1310 RSISRATILGFSR
+1310 RSIARATILGFSK
-1323 KPDPVFLVQVVQTCN
+1323 KPDPVYLIQVVQTCN
-1338 VVNFVEKSFH
+1338 VVTFVEKSFD
-1348 QFSELHSHLQK
+1348 QFSKLHSHLQK
-1359 QFPSHA
+1359 QFPSHV
-1365 LPEFPHSWHI
+1365 LPEFPHSWHL

-1411 FLNWSKNT
+1411 FLNWSRNT
-1419 LAEHPSSLTLVA
+1419 LAEDSSSLTLGPQSAGHKPGVQLVISYENTRLTIMLKHMRNLRLPDGSA
-1431 PGLECQWQIP
+1431 PSAHAEFYLLP
-1441 RCRKESRVSLSEV
+1441 DPYEV
-1454 SSPATALKGRWESRA
+1454 SRRKTRTAPKGSDPTYNELIVYDRVTELRGRVLKLVVKSKGTFVGA
-1469 QLMRHPPWIEFL
+1469 VNIQLSSVQFNEEKW
-1481 LFQVLSQLVTSLEYN
+1481 
-1496 WSYPMRTPA
+1496 YPLGNSVI

>member
-1 MAHFGRVPFS
+1 MAHFGRVPLS
-11 PSEFCAGQP
+11 PSELCEGQP
-20 GHQAAHPVCHAGS
+20 VAQAPYPMCHSGS
-33 DVDIPLGFDRIVDE
+33 DGDIPLGFDRIVDE

-66 FLPSNLFSQN
+66 FFPSDPLGRN
-76 VPDQHLY
+76 VPDQHLCSH
-83 NPPLVPQGEL
+83 PLLAYGEL
-93 YPGSPIPHWQQ
+93 YPGNPVPHWQQ
-104 GTVAPMVGFRP
+104 GTVSPMVGFRP

-122 NFFVVG
+122 NFSVVDS
-128 PHPYSHERELHGR
+128 HPYSHERQLHGR
-141 NSVNSVSNV
+141 RSVNSVSSL
-150 ERGSTNL
+150 ERGKTNL
-157 EFHIGFDSLDVP
+157 EFQIGFDNLGAP
-169 SPVSSDSYP
+169 SPAFLDNYP
-178 FGQKVT
+178 FGQKVR

-190 EASVTN
+190 EASSTN
-196 ISRRCSTGLTYPQ
+196 TSRRCNIGPTHPQ
-209 GSGHNREAAAWSIQ
+209 GSGHNREVADWSIQ

-236 GFCNAVEKIRN
+236 GFCKAVEKIRN
-247 AYPAFDLK
+247 AYPAFDLE
-255 TNSGKIWSI
+255 TNTGKIWSVA
-264 TTRFPEHILGGTKFR
+264 TRFPEHILGAKKFR

-285 FSPHPLLLTQY
+285 FSPHPLLLTQH
-296 AGCITHDLI
+296 AGCITRDLI
-305 VEILRCTNQYP
+305 VEVLHCTNQYP

-327 ADEFLQNTCTLGSH
+327 SDEFLQNNCTLGSH
-341 ESLHKASSCIQLRL
+341 ESLRKATACIQLRL
-355 HHAGHLEH
+355 HHAANLKP

-369 ADDQRRFCVN
+369 EDDQRRFCVN
-379 ELLEDTCAWR
+379 ELLEDICAWR
-389 LIRQNLGSVIINYRG
+389 LIRQNLISVIMNYRG

-413 NNVDNVIEAAKA
+413 VFHNVDNVIEAAKA

-430 CFVETKDITDAV
+430 CFVETRDVTDAV
-442 WKLHALGKAQ
+442 RKLRALVKAQ
-452 NPLQSVETPGK
+452 VKDARSL
-463 ALIEAAVTELSMAIS
+463 LIEAAVTELSTAIS

-493 LASLPRSPLCADI
+493 LASIPKRPFCADI

-528 SYKVFSFSCLL
+528 RYKVFSFSCLL

-544 IICQVKICKNTPV
+544 TICQAKICKNTPV
-557 KRSFFFL
+557 KSSFFFL

-577 KTLPRET
+577 KALPRET
-584 MLTIKLLGVN
+584 MLTVKLLGVN
-594 IASKNTEV
+594 STSKNTEV
-602 LAWTCC
+602 LAWTCT
-608 PLYAKERLVRGTVLL
+608 PLYAKERLTRGTVLL
-623 SLAPCSTLPTAVITP
+623 SMVLHSTLPTAAITP

-647 SATLQIDFPEADL
+647 SVTLQIDFPEADL
-660 EFIKPEPEDRRGD
+660 EFIKPEPEERRGD
-673 LVEPTQECLKHI
+673 HVEPTQECLQHI
-685 ARLSQK
+685 ARLSQR

-723 GSAPSWDRATVS
+723 GSAPSWDRSTLS
-735 EMYAL
+735 EMYTL
-740 LRAWSFSDPLQAL
+740 LRSWRFSSPLEAL

-760 PDQDIRR
+760 PDQDIRG

-845 FCAGQSLN
+845 FCAGHALN

-867 DIATK
+867 DIAIK

-880 RKEVLQVELSRLQ
+880 RQEVLTVELSRLE
-893 QFFQEVKLCRLP
+893 QFFQEVKVCRLP
-905 LNPALVVQGIEAD
+905 LNPALAVQGVEAD

-957 MLVLQIIRLMD
+957 MLVLQIIRVMD

-992 GMVKQRSLSA
+992 
-1002 SQIFTESPCVLQSSR
+1002 
-1017 VTCQGPHM
+1017 
-1025 GTGMESQVSGTKK
+1025 
-1038 GIKCMQKRQRIQVKH
+1038 
-1053 GKMLGFSLHLRVPVC
+1053 
-1068 DVLGLVQMVPDAT
+1068 GLVQMVPDAT

-1101 KKWFHHHHPLES
+1101 KKWFRHHHPLES

-1167 MFGNIRRD
+1167 MFGSIRRD

-1203 ELCCRAYNIIRKH
+1203 ELCCRAYNIVRKH
-1216 SQLFLNL
+1216 SQLILNL

-1271 FPVKLNNLIHTLV
+1271 FPVKLNNLIHALV
-1284 QMSVG
+1284 QMSMG

-1310 RSISRATILGFSR
+1310 RSISRATILGFSK
-1323 KPDPVFLVQVVQTCN
+1323 KPDPVYLIQVVQTCN
-1338 VVNFVEKSFH
+1338 VVTFVEKSFD
-1348 QFSELHSHLQK
+1348 QFSKLHSHLQK
-1359 QFPSHA
+1359 QFPPHA
-1365 LPEFPHSWHI
+1365 LPEFPHSWHL
-1375 PFTDLEHKRVKDLNL
+1375 PFTDLEHKRVKDLNV

-1419 LAEHPSSLTLVA
+1419 LAEDPSYLTLGPQSA
-1431 PGLECQWQIP
+1431 GHKPGVQLVISYENTRLTIMLKHMRNLRLP
-1441 RCRKESRVSLSEV
+1441 DGSVPSAHAEFYLLPDPYEV
-1454 SSPATALKGRWESRA
+1454 SRRKTKTAPKGSDPTYNELIVYDRVTELQGRILKLIVKSKGTFVGA
-1469 QLMRHPPWIEFL
+1469 VNIQLSSVPFNEEKW
-1481 LFQVLSQLVTSLEYN
+1481 
-1496 WSYPMRTPA
+1496 YPLGNSVI